1 MSLVAPT
8 LESFFVDRLA
18 SQRHA
23 SPRTIASYRDSLK
36 LLVVF
41 VHERTGKR
49 PSALGWEDLS
59 AEMISAFL
67 DHLEIQRHNG
77 PRTRNLRL
85 TAVRSLFV
93 YASLRHPEHAGLFQ
107 RVLAIPPKRFEK
119 PVISFLGPHEIRRAD
134 RST

>member
-77 PRTRNLRL
+77 PRTLTSGSPRSGRYSSTRRCAILSMPGSSNESWLSLPSASRNPSFRSSVPTKL
-85 TAVRSLFV
+85 TR
-93 YASLRHPEHAGLFQ
+93 
-107 RVLAIPPKRFEK
+107 
-119 PVISFLGPHEIRRAD
+119 
-134 RST
+134 

>member
-59 AEMISAFL
+59 AEMIVPSWT
-67 DHLEIQRHNG
+67 ISKSNNTMGRG
-77 PRTRNLRL
+77 RVTSGSPRSGRYSSTRRCAILSMPGSSNESWL
-85 TAVRSLFV
+85 SL
-93 YASLRHPEHAGLFQ
+93 
-107 RVLAIPPKRFEK
+107 PKRFEK
-119 PVISFLGPHEIRRAD
+119 PVISFLGPHEN
-134 RST
+134 